1 MDHKLRKAIHSD
13 IHNIRIKCSLVFLIA
28 KYMLSLTI
36 TNLFVCCSY
45 EGPEL
50 EMWSLGVLLYTL
62 LFSENPFCGVQEVLD
77 AKLKPPFPLSLGTPF
92 FVAGYDLIS
101 FHKCILQLCDEIS
114 LYTQTWKVCYV
125 GCCSLIPLRE

>member
-1 MDHKLRKAIHSD
+1 
-13 IHNIRIKCSLVFLIA
+13 
-28 KYMLSLTI
+28 MLSLTI
-36 TNLFVCCSY
+36 TSLFVFCSY

-77 AKLKPPFPLSLGTPF
+77 AKLKPPFPLSLGTPL
-92 FVAGYDLIS
+92 FVAGYELIS